1 MAVHT
6 PDSWASLSEA
16 TIDLGDIL
24 GSPAIDPPQA
34 ATDAVGAFGRAVAIG
49 PPSALRLVAERTPRP
64 LSRTPT
70 TRSDVRD
77 RRDEA
82 ARAVSETLGAQVLR
96 DVHVLTSFTGVH
108 TVLQQQV
115 DGCDVVGGRLLVH
128 ADDQGPFGISGHP
141 VGDLAGR
148 DPGQRPKRT
157 PLKRI
162 DEAIRARLDVAEDVV
177 LESRPV
183 LLPHDGDAEW
193 AWFVRVP
200 VQQPYAD
207 VHVFL
212 SADARLE
219 VRLMYP
225 VSVSGFYG
233 EGHAHVGN
241 PLRNPD
247 PVRVCL
253 RDLGDD
259 PAGGLQGV
267 RLVVATREGSALVRP
282 DRHFDVTV
290 DEAAFDEVAA
300 YHHVSGALDHFTRL
314 FRPELF
320 ELGLFQPLQ
329 VIVNDP
335 GSKGNAQFH
344 STRGEIT
351 LGKPTEDGASAAR
364 SADIVLHEVAHA
376 VAHGVCKLPTAPDE
390 ETKGI
395 GEGYSDYFACSA
407 LDDPR
412 FGDYL
417 KNEPDG
423 ARSCAKQDL
432 WMDAD
437 DRKKERYATG
447 EVWANVLWGIRAE
460 LGADITDLIV
470 AESLYYA
477 QTMVTVD
484 EFASAVLT
492 ADAKLFPAGDGTRG
506 RHADL
511 IEQEVTARFM

>member
-1 MAVHT
+1 MALHT
-6 PDSWASLSEA
+6 PDSWASLSDA

-34 ATDAVGAFGRAVAIG
+34 ATDAVGAFGRAVSVG
-49 PPSALRLVAERTPRP
+49 PPSALHVVAERASHSP
-64 LSRTPT
+64 SRTPM
-70 TRSDVRD
+70 TRRAVRE

-82 ARAVSETLGAQVLR
+82 VRAVSETLGAQALR

-128 ADDQGPFGISGHP
+128 ADGQGPFGISGHP
-141 VGDLAGR
+141 VGDLARR
-148 DPGQRPKRT
+148 DPGPRPKRT
-157 PLKRI
+157 PRKRI
-162 DEAIRARLDVAEDVV
+162 DQAIRARLDVAEDVV

-183 LLPHDGDAEW
+183 LLPHDGHAEW

-233 EGHAHVGN
+233 EGHAHLGN

-253 RDLGDD
+253 RDLGED
-259 PAGGLQGV
+259 PAGGLRGA
-267 RLVVATREGSALVRP
+267 RLDVATREGSALVRP
-282 DRHFDVTV
+282 DRHFDVTA

-300 YHHVSGALDHFTRL
+300 YHHVSGALEHFARL

-320 ELGLFQPLQ
+320 QLSLFQPLQ

-335 GSKGNAQFH
+335 GSEGNAHFH
-344 STRGEIT
+344 SRRGEIT
-351 LGKPTEDGASAAR
+351 LGTPTADGASAAR

-376 VAHGVCKLPTAPDE
+376 VAHAVCKLPTAPDV

-412 FGDYL
+412 FGDYV
-417 KNEPDG
+417 KNDPAG
-423 ARSCAKQDL
+423 ARNCAKPDL
-432 WMDAD
+432 RMDAD
-437 DRKKERYATG
+437 DRRKEKYATG
-447 EVWANVLWGIRAE
+447 EAWANVLWGIRAD
-460 LGADITDLIV
+460 LGAGITDVIA

-477 QTMVTVD
+477 QTMVTAD

-492 ADAKLFPAGDGTRG
+492 ADAKLFPTGDSTRG

-511 IEQEVTARFM
+511 IEQEVTARFV